1 MRLVLAWLAPK
12 PIIPT
17 ATDDLESF
25 LWVFLWALANIL
37 EGVEGAVQINP
48 AIPLMKEALNSKD
61 LEKILR
67 KAPFAEYSW
76 VTHDVVFGDLIQ
88 TWMDILRSA
97 GDRVSSYTHRVAE
110 TPAGSS
116 DREEA
121 CNELESFCKGIYEA
135 VLTSGYRHLEGI
147 RQYSC
152 WKDVVE
158 ASMSSLVSGR

>member
-1 MRLVLAWLAPK
+1 
-12 PIIPT
+12 
-17 ATDDLESF
+17 
-25 LWVFLWALANIL
+25 
-37 EGVEGAVQINP
+37 
-48 AIPLMKEALNSKD
+48 MKEVLNSKD
-61 LEKILR
+61 LEKNLR
-67 KAPFAEYSW
+67 KAVFAEYLW
-76 VTHDVVFGDLIQ
+76 VQHDVVFGGLIQ
-88 TWMDILRSA
+88 TWMEIFRPA
-97 GDRVSSYTHRVAE
+97 GDCVRSYTHRVAE